1 MAKKVRIRLWMI
13 VVGGLAVLFLPGFLH
28 IQQLRERRQ
37 ELQRDIERLQR
48 ENAQLRQETQLLKDD
63 SLYIERVARK
73 KLGVAR
79 EGEVIYRFNEETPPS
94 H

>member
-1 MAKKVRIRLWMI
+1 MI
-13 VVGGLAVLFLPGFLH
+13 WAAFFAVLFLPQLLQ

-37 ELQRDIERLQR
+37 ELQKEIQRLEQ
-48 ENAQLRQETQLLKDD
+48 ENSQLRQETRLLKED

-79 EGEVIYRFNEETPPS
+79 EGEVIYHFDNEGSSSP
-94 H
+94 